1 MARIEKEISDS
12 WSMTSIDNMI
22 NFFLKLAHIPFKEE
36 DHREGNKMKGIIKS
50 RGEIGGIYLNIRVN
64 RKCVCVSVS
73 ECVCMRFC
81 AKLYF

>member
-12 WSMTSIDNMI
+12 WSMTSMNNMI
-22 NFFLKLAHIPFKEE
+22 KFCNINYSPFKEE
-36 DHREGNKMKGIIKS
+36 DHREGNKMKGIIKI

>member
-1 MARIEKEISDS
+1 MIKFCKIETHE
-12 WSMTSIDNMI
+12 T
-22 NFFLKLAHIPFKEE
+22 HEE